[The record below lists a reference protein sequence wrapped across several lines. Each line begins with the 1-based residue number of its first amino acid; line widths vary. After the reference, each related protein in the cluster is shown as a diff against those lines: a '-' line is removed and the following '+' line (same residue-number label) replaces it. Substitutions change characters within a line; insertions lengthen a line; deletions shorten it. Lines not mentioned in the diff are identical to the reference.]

1 MNTYIYLRKKANSL
15 IKYKDPIGKLKA
27 KGYTTTDLRKEGVLS
42 QSVVSYLHNDKY
54 VNLRTIDKICQL
66 LDCKIEDVVEIL
78 PDKSEK

>member
-1 MNTYIYLRKKANSL
+1 MTFFSPDSSEAFVIPRSVDVSL
-15 IKYKDPIGKLKA
+15 
-27 KGYTTTDLRKEGVLS
+27 EGVLS